1 MASTITQY
9 SNLINVNF
17 PVPGEDNDS
26 QGFRSNFAN
35 IQSALSL
42 AGKEISDIQ
51 VNGVNLSKTNDFGNN
66 VIKRASLQNSSQV
79 VANIGNVNLFV
90 NVDYSL
96 GSYQTFT
103 VDPGT
108 HTFTITNWPESG
120 QCGAIR
126 LQITPTSTDPVLINF
141 GGNNIVLS
149 KATLPVTYN
158 QQTAIVWELWSPD
171 NGVTIYAH
179 ELGLPNV
186 DVTATTIVAY
196 EDLGIGNTR
205 YSVDLVTSSTM
216 VKTGNFCQDIALVP
230 CDISATLVEYGCS
243 NEVSAATTTT
253 NFTVDNAFGI
263 KPGAVFWFNSITT
276 KFTVTSVVGNTIYT
290 QVFDRALLS
299 GDPEGTVI
307 RFISLRYNQP
317 VVLNLIDSQPTVVT
331 GSKYN
336 LKGQTYVNS
345 STMWVAYADHE
356 SGTNQWLKVATQP
369 GNNTFES
376 SNEFNAINVFNSA
389 TLFEQSIRLPRYT
402 TSELVT
408 APSDTGGFAF
418 NTSTNRPVYYANG
431 AWSGVSKFPT
441 YTTAE
446 LAALT
451 ASDGD
456 VAIDIDLGLPVFYY
470 NGSWVQFNV

>member
-42 AGKEISDIQ
+42 AGKEITDIQ
-51 VNGVNLSKTNDFGNN
+51 VNSVNLSETNDFGNN

-79 VANIGNVNLFV
+79 VSNVGNVSLFV

-96 GSYQTFT
+96 GSYQTFI

-108 HTFTITNWPESG
+108 HTFTITNWPETG
-120 QCGAIR
+120 KCGTIR
-126 LQITPTSTDPVLINF
+126 LEITPSSTDPVSINF
-141 GGNNIVLS
+141 GGNTVVLS
-149 KATLPVTYN
+149 KASLPVTYN
-158 QQTAIVWELWSPD
+158 QQTATVWELWSPD
-171 NGVTIYAH
+171 NGTTVYAH

-186 DVTATTIVAY
+186 EVTATTIVAY
-196 EDLGIGNTR
+196 ETLGIGENR
-205 YSVDLVTSSTM
+205 YTVDAVTSATM
-216 VKTGNFCQDIALVP
+216 VKNGNYCQDIALVP
-230 CDISATLVEYGCS
+230 CDVTAELVEYGCS

-253 NFTVDNAFGI
+253 NFTVDNALGI
-263 KPGAVFWFNSITT
+263 KPGAIFWFNSLAT
-276 KFTVTSVVGNTIYT
+276 KFTVDSVVGNTVYT
-290 QVFDRALLS
+290 QTFDRAALTS
-299 GDPEGTVI
+299 DPEGTDI

-317 VVLNLIDSQPTVVT
+317 VVLNLITTPPTVIT
-331 GSKYN
+331 GSKYD
-336 LKGQTYVNS
+336 LKGQAYVSS
-345 STMWVAYADHE
+345 STMWVAYDDHAT
-356 SGTNQWLKVATQP
+356 GTNQWLKVATQP

-376 SNEFNAINVFNSA
+376 SNLFNAINVFNSS

-402 TSELVT
+402 TAELAT
-408 APSDTGGFAF
+408 APADDGGFAF
-418 NTSTNRPVYYANG
+418 NTSTNRPVYYASG

-441 YTTAE
+441 YTSGE
-446 LAALT
+446 LALLT

-456 VAIDIDLGLPVFYY
+456 VALDITLGLPVFYY
-470 NGSWVQFNV
+470 SGAWIQFNV